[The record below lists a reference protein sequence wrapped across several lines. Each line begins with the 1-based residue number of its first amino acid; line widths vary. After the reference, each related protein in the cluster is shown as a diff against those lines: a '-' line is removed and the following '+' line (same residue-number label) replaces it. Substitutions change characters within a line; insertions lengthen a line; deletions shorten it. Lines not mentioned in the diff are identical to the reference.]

1 MNPLSIATSG
11 ILDAERR
18 FDVSASRVASMGQ
31 DPSVDL
37 GQETVAQIEAATQF
51 RANLNVVK
59 FTDEMWRSLLDIQTR

>member
-11 ILDAERR
+11 ILDAQRR
-18 FDVSASRVASMGQ
+18 FEVSANRVAGMAQ

-37 GQETVAQIEAATQF
+37 GQETVAQIEATTEF
-51 RANLNVVK
+51 KANVNVVK